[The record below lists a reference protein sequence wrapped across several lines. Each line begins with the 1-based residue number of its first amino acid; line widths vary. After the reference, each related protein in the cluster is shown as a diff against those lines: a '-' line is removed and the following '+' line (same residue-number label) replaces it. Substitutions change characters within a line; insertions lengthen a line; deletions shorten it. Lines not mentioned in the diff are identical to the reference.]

1 MVGVVFPVVTSG
13 RSVQADIETSLAAGY
28 VRLNFKQYG
37 PAKGD
42 LLQDKRKE
50 NYWGVTHV
58 GVSFVYFIQ

>member
-1 MVGVVFPVVTSG
+1 M
-13 RSVQADIETSLAAGY
+13 ADQCKLEYRNPLAAGY

-50 NYWGVTHV
+50 NYWESRMWGYHLCILFSKNIVL
-58 GVSFVYFIQ
+58 